1 MQTCPRLGVSAS
13 CSSGFPPTRS
23 VINIVP
29 LVPLPQAFLER
40 YLSPGPTMQ
49 YQRESDRGR
58 QWTLVSEE
66 PVTSALRQS
75 LVFSLRRLDF
85 SLVVTVTP
93 LPFLRIGEEF
103 IDPKSHKFVMRLQ
116 SETSV

>member
-1 MQTCPRLGVSAS
+1 MQISMHGVLNV
-13 CSSGFPPTRS
+13 S
-23 VINIVP
+23 VCA
-29 LVPLPQAFLER
+29 QAFLER

-49 YQRESDRGR
+49 YQRENGRGR

-66 PVTSALRQS
+66 PVTSALRQG

-85 SLVVTVTP
+85 ALVVTVTP
-93 LPFLRIGEEF
+93 LPFFNLGEEF

>member
-1 MQTCPRLGVSAS
+1 MLHECTWARHFSTKTTGVSLVIKLQH
-13 CSSGFPPTRS
+13 PPF
-23 VINIVP
+23 
-29 LVPLPQAFLER
+29 QAFLER
-40 YLSPGPTMQ
+40 YLTAGPTMQ
-49 YQRESDRGR
+49 YQQQNGRGR

-66 PVTSALRQS
+66 PVTSALRQG

-93 LPFLRIGEEF
+93 LPFLRLGEEF

>member
-1 MQTCPRLGVSAS
+1 MRTGPNVLNL
-13 CSSGFPPTRS
+13 S
-23 VINIVP
+23 VCA
-29 LVPLPQAFLER
+29 QAFLER
-40 YLSPGPTMQ
+40 YLAPGPTMQ
-49 YQRESDRGR
+49 YQRENGSRGR

-66 PVTSALRQS
+66 PVTSALRQG

-85 SLVVTVTP
+85 ALVVTVTP
-93 LPFLRIGEEF
+93 LPFLTLGEEF